1 MKSKIEDLDKV
12 IKRTNAKP
20 ARDEMEVL
28 VKVQDLLNNMKNVR
42 DADWTAKEIEFLN
55 MHNFITSKP
64 IVYLVNISV
73 EEYVKK
79 KNKHLPKI

>member
-1 MKSKIEDLDKV
+1 
-12 IKRTNAKP
+12 
-20 ARDEMEVL
+20 MEVL
-28 VKVQDLLNNMKNVR
+28 VKVQELLNNMKNVR
-42 DADWTAKEIEFLN
+42 DADWKANEIEFLN